1 MFTVRACLT
10 SIFSLFVS
18 DEHVA
23 SNEHT
28 VMTENKKRKIAS
40 EGRVFN
46 LEWTNKY
53 VFTVVNSKMLCLVCR
68 NVVSVPKK
76 YNLRRHFETNPPN
89 LAESDI
95 NEKSLKAKSLLAN
108 LRSEQNFFKLPGNE
122 SATATRVSFEIS
134 MKITAAGK
142 SFTEESLLKNA
153 CYVQLL

>member
-1 MFTVRACLT
+1 MLSLPKCG
-10 SIFSLFVS
+10 FS
-18 DEHVA
+18 
-23 SNEHT
+23 
-28 VMTENKKRKIAS
+28 
-40 EGRVFN
+40 
-46 LEWTNKY
+46 
-53 VFTVVNSKMLCLVCR
+53 SKE
-68 NVVSVPKK
+68 
-76 YNLRRHFETNPPN
+76 YNLRRHFEINQPH

-122 SATATRVSFEIS
+122 SATATRVSFKIS